1 MSQKD
6 LELSLLLK
14 MVDRITA
21 PARRV
26 TGVTGKLA
34 KGLSKTKTE
43 LRGLNQASKKV
54 EHLKTLKGKL
64 FDTKSQLKATS
75 KEIISLKHQMKTA
88 GPKAGKVLRKDLN
101 KSIKAYERITK
112 KQKGLREKINTTTK
126 ALKKQ
131 GITTKSLTQAQKDIA
146 NKTER
151 YNRKLQRQQRL
162 LNLTAKAGDKMRS
175 GLAKIKTAAIWGGGA
190 ALAGGIALGAPILSK
205 ASQFEDFE
213 ATLQTIEGSQ
223 AKAKKSMD
231 WISNFATKTPYQLG
245 EVTDSFVKLRAYG
258 LNPTGGLMKTLGD
271 TSAAMG
277 KPVMQAVEAMADAVT
292 GENERLKEF
301 GIKANADGDL
311 FTYNYTDSK
320 GRQKSLSAMKNDR
333 KGIENA
339 LRKIWDEK
347 FSGAM
352 DRRSKTWT
360 GLWGNM
366 LDQVT
371 RFQVMIAKSG
381 PFQKLKGHL
390 SGALDKINAMAASG
404 ELQQWAERIGQKIS
418 NAIDK
423 LALFGSQVWSIIQ
436 TTKEAISPLAEFAGG
451 WGNLGIAVLGVKLL
465 PIIGTISLL
474 SKGIFTLVG
483 GTKGM
488 MSGLKGVGSVF
499 KWLRVL
505 VMGHPILALLT
516 GMATAAYYVYKN
528 FDAIKAA
535 VSRFADYWVAGLP
548 NWAKNLLG
556 VDSKKTKNINKA
568 NKVSTPKIKTIEKIS
583 TTPKQ
588 KIIGGAL
595 AASMAVTPAY
605 ASPVSALI
613 SSGATT
619 IQAEINIHTSPGD
632 DKQAIAEQVRAEIE
646 RLKREQQSSRRSQL
660 HD

>member
-34 KGLSKTKTE
+34 KGLSNTKTE

-64 FDTKSQLKATS
+64 FETKGQLKATS

-88 GPKAGKVLRKDLN
+88 GPKAGKVLRKDLD

-112 KQKGLREKINTTTK
+112 KQKGLRGRIKQSTA

-131 GITTKSLTQAQKDIA
+131 GITTKSLSQAQKDIS
-146 NKTER
+146 NKTDR

-162 LNLTAKAGDKMRS
+162 LNLTSKAGSKMRA
-175 GLAKIKTAAIWGGGA
+175 GMAKMKTAALWGGGA

-231 WISNFATKTPYQLG
+231 WISDFATKTPFQLG

-277 KPVMQAVEAMADAVT
+277 KPVAQAVEAMADAVT

-301 GIKANADGDL
+301 GIKAKADGDL

-320 GRQKSLSAMKNDR
+320 GRQKSLSAMKDDR

-352 DRRSKTWT
+352 DRRSKTWS

-418 NAIDK
+418 NVIDK
-423 LALFGSQVWSIIQ
+423 LAAFGTQVWSAIQ
-436 TTKEAISPLAEFAGG
+436 SAKQMISPLAEFAGG
-451 WGNLGIAVLGVKLL
+451 WGNLGLAVLGVKLL
-465 PIIGTISLL
+465 PVIGTISLL
-474 SKGIFTLVG
+474 SKGIFKLGGGFSGFIGGFKGIGKALIWVGRLV
-483 GTKGM
+483 
-488 MSGLKGVGSVF
+488 LAN
-499 KWLRVL
+499 
-505 VMGHPILALLT
+505 PILALLA
-516 GMATAAYYVYKN
+516 GIGTAAYFVIKN
-528 FDAIKAA
+528 WDSVKSA
-535 VSRFADYWVAGLP
+535 VSSALNWIVDILPDWV
-548 NWAKNLLG
+548 KDLLG
-556 VDSKKTKNINKA
+556 VDSKKTTVINNA
-568 NKVSTPKIKTIEKIS
+568 NKVTSPKKAI
-583 TTPKQ
+583 
-588 KIIGGAL
+588 
-595 AASMAVTPAY
+595 AAAAITAGMAVTPAY
-605 ASPVSALI
+605 ASPVIAPT
-613 SSGATT
+613 SSSPTT
-619 IQAEINIHTSPGD
+619 MQVEINIHTSPGD
-632 DKQAIAEQVRAEIE
+632 DKQAIAEQVRAEME
-646 RLKREQQSSRRSQL
+646 RLQREQQSMQRSQL